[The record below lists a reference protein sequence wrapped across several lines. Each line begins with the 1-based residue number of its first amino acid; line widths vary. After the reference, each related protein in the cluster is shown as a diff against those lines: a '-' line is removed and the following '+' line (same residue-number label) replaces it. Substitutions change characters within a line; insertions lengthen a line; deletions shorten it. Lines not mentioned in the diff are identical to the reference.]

1 MGQELVGGSLTFV
14 AQTRGFS
21 PQEHHPYP
29 IRMCSFAN
37 MERHILTPT
46 EILSK
51 RAYPLFIDY
60 KTIFYRLYITNKFK
74 IVRRF
79 ARKKELSEERKQTGS
94 AKIRKDCLSTGQ
106 DIKNQ

>member
-14 AQTRGFS
+14 SQTKGFS
-21 PQEHHPYP
+21 PPNHHSHP
-29 IRMCSFAN
+29 IRICPLAN
-37 MERHILTPT
+37 VERYILTPT

-106 DIKNQ
+106 DIKTQ